1 MEIFLLAD
9 AQEFEAA
16 LYDALWRIA
25 IAVADAVG
33 EGTVVHADADGCMML
48 LADVE
53 ERHEAVFYLLEFVG
67 VLLIGI
73 FLLDELAGRIH
84 IVARV
89 YAHLLTIESSHVG
102 NVRIE
107 VNIGYER
114 SLIAVGTDAGI
125 DVFHILCL
133 AGTLSGETHQLATS
147 LDNLLSLLNASL
159 GIIGVGGGHRL
170 DADRIIATQVEV
182 SDMCHRRGTAGI
194 IE

>member
-33 EGTVVHADADGCMML
+33 EGTVVHADADGCMVL
-48 LADVE
+48 FADVE
-53 ERHEAVFYLLEFVG
+53 ERHEAFLNLLEFVSI
-67 VLLIGI
+67 LFISI

-84 IVARV
+84 VVAWI
-89 YAHLLTIESSHVG
+89 YAYFLTIESSHVG

-133 AGTLSGETHQLATS
+133 AGTLSGEAHQLATS

-170 DADRIIATQVEV
+170 DADRIIATQVEG

>member
-67 VLLIGI
+67 ILLIGI

-84 IVARV
+84 VVARID
-89 YAHLLTIESSHVG
+89 AHFLAIESSHVG

-133 AGTLSGETHQLATS
+133 AGTLSGEAHQLATS

>member
-1 MEIFLLAD
+1 MEILLLAD

-33 EGTVVHADADGCMML
+33 ERTVVHADADGCMML

-53 ERHEAVFYLLEFVG
+53 ERHEAVFNLLEFVSI
-67 VLLIGI
+67 LFISI

-84 IVARV
+84 VVARI
-89 YAHLLTIESSHVG
+89 YAHLLAVEGSHVG

-107 VNIGYER
+107 VNIGNEW

-125 DVFHILCL
+125 DVLHILCL
-133 AGTLSGETHQLATS
+133 AGTEW
-147 LDNLLSLLNASL
+147 
-159 GIIGVGGGHRL
+159 
-170 DADRIIATQVEV
+170 
-182 SDMCHRRGTAGI
+182 
-194 IE
+194 

>member
-1 MEIFLLAD
+1 MEILLLAD
-9 AQEFEAA
+9 AQELETA
-16 LYDALWRIA
+16 LYDALWGIA
-25 IAVADAVG
+25 VAVADAVG

-89 YAHLLTIESSHVG
+89 YAHLLAVECSHVG

-107 VNIGYER
+107 VNIGNEW

-125 DVFHILCL
+125 DVLHILCL
-133 AGTLSGETHQLATS
+133 AGTLCGEAHQFAAS
-147 LDNLLSLLNASL
+147 LDDFLCLTDASL
-159 GIIGVGGGHRL
+159 SIIGIGGGHRL
-170 DADRIIATQVEV
+170 DADRVIATQVEG

>member
-1 MEIFLLAD
+1 MIH
-9 AQEFEAA
+9 
-16 LYDALWRIA
+16 
-25 IAVADAVG
+25 
-33 EGTVVHADADGCMML
+33 TDADGSMML

-53 ERHEAVFYLLEFVG
+53 ERYEAILNLLKFVG
-67 VLLIGI
+67 ILLVGI

-84 IVARV
+84 VVARID
-89 YAHLLTIESSHVG
+89 AHFLAIESSHVG

-125 DVFHILCL
+125 DVFHVLCL
-133 AGTLSGETHQLATS
+133 AGTLSGEAHQLATS
-147 LDNLLSLLNASL
+147 LDNLFSLLNASL
-159 GIIGVGGGHRL
+159 SIIGVGSGHRL
-170 DADRIIATQVEV
+170 DADRIIATQVDG

>member
-1 MEIFLLAD
+1 MEILLLAD
-9 AQEFEAA
+9 AQELQAA

-33 EGTVVHADADGCMML
+33 EGTVVHADADGCMVL

-53 ERHEAVFYLLEFVG
+53 ERHEALLNLLEFVG
-67 VLLIGI
+67 VLLISI

-84 IVARV
+84 VVARI
-89 YAHLLTIESSHVG
+89 YAHFLTIESSHVG

-107 VNIGYER
+107 VNIGNEW

-125 DVFHILCL
+125 DVLHILCL
-133 AGTLSGETHQLATS
+133 AGTLSGEAHQLAAS
-147 LDNLLSLLNASL
+147 LDDFLCLTDASL
-159 GIIGVGGGHRL
+159 SIIGIGGGHRL
-170 DADRIIATQVEV
+170 DADRVIATQVDG

>member
-1 MEIFLLAD
+1 MIH
-9 AQEFEAA
+9 
-16 LYDALWRIA
+16 
-25 IAVADAVG
+25 
-33 EGTVVHADADGCMML
+33 TDADGSMML

-53 ERHEAVFYLLEFVG
+53 ERYEANLNLLKFVG
-67 VLLIGI
+67 ILLVGI

-84 IVARV
+84 VVARID
-89 YAHLLTIESSHVG
+89 AHFLTIESSHVG

-125 DVFHILCL
+125 DVFHVLCL
-133 AGTLSGETHQLATS
+133 AGTLSGEAHQLATS

-170 DADRIIATQVEV
+170 DADRIIATQVDG

>member
-1 MEIFLLAD
+1 MEILLLAD
-9 AQEFEAA
+9 AQELQAA
-16 LYDALWRIA
+16 FYDALWRIA

-33 EGTVVHADADGCMML
+33 ERTVVHADADGCMML

-89 YAHLLTIESSHVG
+89 YAHLLAVECSHVG

-125 DVFHILCL
+125 DVFHVLCL
-133 AGTLSGETHQLATS
+133 AGTLSGEAHQLAAS
-147 LDNLLSLLNASL
+147 LDDFLCLTDASL
-159 GIIGVGGGHRL
+159 SIIGIGGGHRL
-170 DADRIIATQVEV
+170 DADRVIATQVEG